1 MLVLAAMTDLT
12 SDSQDNPEQ
21 GERSA
26 IGVGRASMVPPFSP
40 VLLGGLLLA
49 PVPDLLLRPLLR
61 AVMAAVAKQHPGMF
75 ERLGSYADTVFLID
89 PVDLPIRFLLQA
101 DAERPKLTIARE
113 ADTARATAAIRGS
126 LLALIDLLEGRVD
139 GDALF
144 FSRRLLIEGD
154 TEAVVA
160 LRNAVDGEEINII
173 DDILVRAGPLARP
186 PPPAAKQLLRRARRA
201 EADMAMLQD
210 ALLQPAMER
219 IEAQAA
225 AVDHLRQSMARAGS
239 SRRRRAAKTPV
250 VQE

>member
-1 MLVLAAMTDLT
+1 MLNSPTMTDFLNET
-12 SDSQDNPEQ
+12 LDSSEQ
-21 GERSA
+21 GGRGA
-26 IGVGRASMVPPFSP
+26 VGAGRRSMVPPFSP

-61 AVMAAVAKQHPGMF
+61 AVMAAVAKQHQGMF
-75 ERLGSYADTVFLID
+75 ERLGSYADTVFLVD
-89 PVDLPIRFLLQA
+89 PIDLPIRFLLQA
-101 DAERPKLTIARE
+101 NAKQPKLTIARE
-113 ADTARATAAIRGS
+113 ADAPQATAAIRGS

-160 LRNAVDGEEINII
+160 LRNAVDGEEIHII

-186 PPPAAKQLLRRARRA
+186 ARRA
-201 EADMAMLQD
+201 AKHLQRLTRRAGADMAMLQN

-219 IEAQAA
+219 IEAQTA
-225 AVDHLRQSMARAGS
+225 AVDHLRQSMSRGS
-239 SRRRRAAKTPV
+239 SPRRRRAPRTLA

>member
-1 MLVLAAMTDLT
+1 MTDFMKDL
-12 SDSQDNPEQ
+12 QARPGQE
-21 GERSA
+21 GHIA
-26 IGVGRASMVPPFSP
+26 VGRDRASMVPPFSP

-75 ERLGSYADTVFLID
+75 ERLGSSGDTVFLID
-89 PVDLPIRFLLQA
+89 PIDLPIRFLLQA
-101 DAERPKLTIARE
+101 DAEKPKLTIARQTD
-113 ADTARATAAIRGS
+113 APRATAAIRGS

-186 PPPAAKQLLRRARRA
+186 ARRA
-201 EADMAMLQD
+201 AKGFLRLARRAGADIAMLQD

-219 IEAQAA
+219 VEAQTAA
-225 AVDHLRQSMARAGS
+225 TDHLRQSMARGNA
-239 SRRRRAAKTPV
+239 SRRRRASKTPA